1 MEEIMNTSTVK
12 TLITIAIMSIISITC
27 SVISIFMAISIA
39 KFILLGVGIV
49 MIPVMLMY
57 FNKML
62 NGDALLK
69 K

>member
-1 MEEIMNTSTVK
+1 MNTSTVK

-39 KFILLGVGIV
+39 KFILLGIGIV

>member
-1 MEEIMNTSTVK
+1 MNTSTVK

-39 KFILLGVGIV
+39 KFILLGAGIV

>member
-1 MEEIMNTSTVK
+1 MNTSTVK

-62 NGDALLK
+62 NGDALFK

>member
-1 MEEIMNTSTVK
+1 MNTSTVK

-27 SVISIFMAISIA
+27 SVISIFMAISIV

>member
-1 MEEIMNTSTVK
+1 MNTSTVK

-27 SVISIFMAISIA
+27 SVISIFMAISIT

>member
-1 MEEIMNTSTVK
+1 MDTSTVK

>member
-1 MEEIMNTSTVK
+1 MNTSTTK
-12 TLITIAIMSIISITC
+12 TLITIAIMSIISIIC
-27 SVISIFMAISIA
+27 SIISIFMAVSIT
-39 KFILLGVGIV
+39 KFILLGIGIV

>member
-1 MEEIMNTSTVK
+1 MNTSTVK

-27 SVISIFMAISIA
+27 SVISIFMAVSIT
-39 KFILLGVGIV
+39 KFILLGIGIV

>member
-1 MEEIMNTSTVK
+1 MNTSTVK
-12 TLITIAIMSIISITC
+12 ILITIAIMSIISITC

-39 KFILLGVGIV
+39 KFILLGIGIV

>member
-1 MEEIMNTSTVK
+1 MNTSTVK

-49 MIPVMLMY
+49 MIPVMRMY

>member
-1 MEEIMNTSTVK
+1 MNTSTVK
-12 TLITIAIMSIISITC
+12 TLIAIAIMSIISITC
-27 SVISIFMAISIA
+27 SVISIFMAISIT

>member
-1 MEEIMNTSTVK
+1 MNTSTVK
-12 TLITIAIMSIISITC
+12 TLITITIMSIISITC

>member
-1 MEEIMNTSTVK
+1 MNTSTVK
-12 TLITIAIMSIISITC
+12 TLITITIMSIISIIC

>member
-1 MEEIMNTSTVK
+1 MNTSTTK
-12 TLITIAIMSIISITC
+12 ALITIAIMSIISITC
-27 SVISIFMAISIA
+27 SVISIFMAVSIT

-57 FNKML
+57 FNKIL

>member
-1 MEEIMNTSTVK
+1 MNTSTVK

-27 SVISIFMAISIA
+27 SAISIFMAISIA
-39 KFILLGVGIV
+39 KFILLGIGIV

>member
-1 MEEIMNTSTVK
+1 MNTSTTK
-12 TLITIAIMSIISITC
+12 TIITITIMSIISITC
-27 SVISIFMAISIA
+27 SVISIFMAMSIA

>member
-1 MEEIMNTSTVK
+1 MNTSTVK
-12 TLITIAIMSIISITC
+12 TLITIAIVSIISITC
-27 SVISIFMAISIA
+27 SVISIFMTISIA

-49 MIPVMLMY
+49 MIPVMLIY
-57 FNKML
+57 LNKML

>member
-39 KFILLGVGIV
+39 KFILLGIGIV

-62 NGDALLK
+62 NGDALFK

>member
-1 MEEIMNTSTVK
+1 MNTSTVK

-49 MIPVMLMY
+49 MILVMLMY

>member
-1 MEEIMNTSTVK
+1 MNTSTTK

-27 SVISIFMAISIA
+27 SIISIFMAVSIT

>member
-1 MEEIMNTSTVK
+1 MNTSTTK
-12 TLITIAIMSIISITC
+12 ALITIAIMSIISITC
-27 SVISIFMAISIA
+27 SVISIFMAVSIT

>member
-1 MEEIMNTSTVK
+1 MNTSTVK

-62 NGDALLK
+62 NSDALLK

>member
-1 MEEIMNTSTVK
+1 MNTSTTK
-12 TLITIAIMSIISITC
+12 TLITIAIMSIISITY
-27 SVISIFMAISIA
+27 SIISIFMAVSIT

>member
-1 MEEIMNTSTVK
+1 MNTSTIK
-12 TLITIAIMSIISITC
+12 TLIAIAIMSIISITC
-27 SVISIFMAISIA
+27 SIISIFMAVSIA

-62 NGDALLK
+62 NGNALLK

>member
-1 MEEIMNTSTVK
+1 MNTSTVK

-39 KFILLGVGIV
+39 KFILLGIGIV

-62 NGDALLK
+62 NGDALFK

>member
-1 MEEIMNTSTVK
+1 MNTSTVK
-12 TLITIAIMSIISITC
+12 TLITIAIMSIISIIC

>member
-1 MEEIMNTSTVK
+1 MNTSTVK
-12 TLITIAIMSIISITC
+12 ALITIAIMSIISITC

-39 KFILLGVGIV
+39 KFILLGIGIV

>member
-1 MEEIMNTSTVK
+1 MNTSTVK

>member
-1 MEEIMNTSTVK
+1 MNTSTIK

-27 SVISIFMAISIA
+27 SIISIFMAVSIA

-62 NGDALLK
+62 NGNALLK

>member
-1 MEEIMNTSTVK
+1 MNTSTTK
-12 TLITIAIMSIISITC
+12 TLIIIAIMSIISITC
-27 SVISIFMAISIA
+27 SIISIFMAVSIT

>member
-1 MEEIMNTSTVK
+1 MSTSTVK

-39 KFILLGVGIV
+39 KFILLGIGIV

>member
-1 MEEIMNTSTVK
+1 MNTSTVK

-57 FNKML
+57 LNKML

>member
-1 MEEIMNTSTVK
+1 MNTSTVK

-49 MIPVMLMY
+49 MIPVMLIY
-57 FNKML
+57 LNKML

>member
-1 MEEIMNTSTVK
+1 MNTSTTK

-27 SVISIFMAISIA
+27 SIISIFMAVSIT
-39 KFILLGVGIV
+39 KFILLGIGIV